1 MSATVSIST
10 LDGDGSF
17 SAYCARPEG
26 EPRAAIVV
34 IQEIF
39 GVNAGIRR
47 KCDRLAAD
55 GYLALAPDL
64 FWRLEPGVELD
75 PDVEAEFQ
83 RALGLHGHVRPGP
96 GRGAISRR
104 RSAMRAT
111 RSASRKVGV
120 VGYCLGGR
128 LAYMVAARTDADASV
143 GYYAVG
149 IPDLLREKH
158 AIAHPLML
166 HLAGADHFVPP
177 EAQAA
182 IHAGLDDHPKVTL
195 HDYPGVD
202 HGFATEIGARRSE
215 AGGRSWPT
223 AAPRRS
229 SPSIWARAQAD
240 APVPTARPPARLDAA
255 PGAGPTD
262 PARRSG
268 DRDARRWR
276 PQRRRRSP
284 TSPTLA
290 GQRAMSAR

>member
-1 MSATVSIST
+1 MSETATIST
-10 LDGDGSF
+10 LAGDASF
-17 SAYCARPEG
+17 SAYVARPEG
-26 EPRAAIVV
+26 SPRGAIVV

-64 FWRLEPGVELD
+64 FWRLEPEVELD
-75 PDVEAEFQ
+75 PDVPEQFQ
-83 RALGLHGHVRPGP
+83 QALGLLGRFDQDQGVADLEATIRHARTAHGV
-96 GRGAISRR
+96 
-104 RSAMRAT
+104 
-111 RSASRKVGV
+111 RKVGV

-149 IPDLLREKH
+149 LPELLREKH

-195 HDYPGVD
+195 HDYPGED

-215 AGGRSWPT
+215 EAAELADSRT
-223 AAPRRS
+223 AAFF
-229 SPSIWARAQAD
+229 
-240 APVPTARPPARLDAA
+240 AA
-255 PGAGPTD
+255 HLG
-262 PARRSG
+262 
-268 DRDARRWR
+268 
-276 PQRRRRSP
+276 
-284 TSPTLA
+284 
-290 GQRAMSAR
+290 